1 MLSGS
6 SIVLAMAIVTTSTS
20 QAVCLAGERAR
31 LEHTFDAGGTL
42 DLFARSEVRRVERA
56 LLQHYEV
63 LVDALTPRGWI
74 RLRRSLGVGVGMAA
88 VSLGSDSAA
97 PHAHTIGA
105 DRSRGRE
112 PHPTHRPCPA
122 LPSPDMSSSRSSS
135 CDRRRW
141 SPTVSPRPSA
151 PVT

>member
-63 LVDALTPRGWI
+63 LVDALTPRGCI
-74 RLRRSLGVGVGMAA
+74 RLPRSRGVGMAA

-112 PHPTHRPCPA
+112 HHPTHRPCPA
-122 LPSPDMSSSRSSS
+122 LPSPDMSSSRFSS